1 MLLSYSHIA
10 PEAESVVELKKP
22 DTPQNTF
29 PQNQGVVCEAVIM
42 VDGRTHS
49 LSSTVI
55 IKSFEDFL
63 TDTACGNKTETAP
76 FEDVTVAFV
85 RLLAVVIMLS
95 VCVVPLETVAQPDK
109 IKTAAVVKKNL
120 VKSLR
125 TIIEDTFLFAR
136 R

>member
-1 MLLSYSHIA
+1 M
-10 PEAESVVELKKP
+10 ELRKP
-22 DTPQNTF
+22 DNPQNTF
-29 PQNQGVVCEAVIM
+29 PQNQGVMCEAVIM
-42 VDGRTHS
+42 VNGGTHS

-95 VCVVPLETVAQPDK
+95 VCVVPLETVAQLDK
-109 IKTAAVVKKNL
+109 KKIATVVKRAFD
-120 VKSLR
+120 KSSR
-125 TIIEDTFLFAR
+125 QIIDDTFLF
-136 R
+136 